1 MHPLLKELQRDNDP
15 HDLLEITPDI
25 VLAARADHELPTLAP
40 GAVKHPA
47 EPPRI
52 HVEPIGAAGTSTP
65 SLDKTFRA
73 DKADRIPVAG
83 ARTPRRKWVTR
94 TIVAF
99 LLALG
104 SGAAAE
110 GWRHYGD
117 TARQMIAHWAPWT
130 VATLPPPTNPAPPE
144 QPASPDAQAIAATAA
159 TAAPAQAVPAAPSA
173 EAAAGASDATADQAQ
188 SLQAMAQQIEQL
200 KASIEQLKAG
210 QEQMARDIAKASE
223 MRAAEAKP
231 AVADV
236 RAADP
241 NPRPRIAAPRLP
253 PPPSRAVVAQ
263 PAHKPRPTLGAV
275 QTALPPPL
283 PPVAAAPAPLPAEPA
298 PQAAVETDGNPVVR
312 PPMPLR

>member
-40 GAVKHPA
+40 GAVRHPA
-47 EPPRI
+47 EPPI
-52 HVEPIGAAGTSTP
+52 HAEPIAATAP
-65 SLDKTFRA
+65 SLMTFRA
-73 DKADRIPVAG
+73 DNADRVPVAG
-83 ARTPRRKWVTR
+83 ERTPRRKWVTR
-94 TIVAF
+94 TLVAF

-117 TARQMIAHWAPWT
+117 TARQMIAHWTPWT
-130 VATLPPPTNPAPPE
+130 VATSAPPVNTAAPE
-144 QPASPDAQAIAATAA
+144 QPASPDDQAAAA
-159 TAAPAQAVPAAPSA
+159 TAAPTQAAPAAPSA
-173 EAAAGASDATADQAQ
+173 QAPAGDAAPDQAQ
-188 SLQAMAQQIEQL
+188 SMQVMAQQIEQL

-231 AVADV
+231 AVTDARV
-236 RAADP
+236 SDP
-241 NPRPRIAAPRLP
+241 NLRPRIAAPKLSP
-253 PPPSRAVVAQ
+253 PRAVVAQ
-263 PAHKPRPTLGAV
+263 PARKPRPTFSAV
-275 QTALPPPL
+275 QTAP
-283 PPVAAAPAPLPAEPA
+283 PAPLPTAAAASAPLPVDPA
-298 PQAAVETDGNPVVR
+298 PQATVETDGNPVVR

>member
-1 MHPLLKELQRDNDP
+1 MHPLLKELQKDNDP

-40 GAVKHPA
+40 GAAKHPA

-52 HVEPIGAAGTSTP
+52 HVEPVGAAGTSTP
-65 SLDKTFRA
+65 SLDRTFRA
-73 DKADRIPVAG
+73 DTADRIPVAG
-83 ARTPRRKWVTR
+83 GRTPRRKWVTR
-94 TIVAF
+94 TLVAF

-130 VATLPPPTNPAPPE
+130 VATAAPPVNPVPPE
-144 QPASPDAQAIAATAA
+144 QPASSDAQAAVA

-173 EAAAGASDATADQAQ
+173 EAAVGVSDATADQAQ

-200 KASIEQLKAG
+200 KASIEQLKAS
-210 QEQMARDIAKASE
+210 QEQMARDLAKASE

-231 AVADV
+231 AVTDA
-236 RAADP
+236 RASDP

-253 PPPSRAVVAQ
+253 PPPSRAVVGQ
-263 PAHKPRPTLGAV
+263 PARKPRPTFGAV

-298 PQAAVETDGNPVVR
+298 PQATTVETDGNPVVR